1 LSESDTTTFLHLS
14 DLHLGDDIVARSLRK
29 LRSWKKHVSR
39 EITEGLA
46 ASINQLKPDYIII
59 SGDFVNKPQPEMFS
73 FASAYLRELF
83 LKTSFDFRNRV
94 FVVPGNHDV
103 SFFPKT
109 QSIDIE
115 RVFMYRRFLCHLYGE
130 TDIEVYRHNFIR
142 VLNEER
148 IILICLDSTLKD
160 GPPLAEGQIGKK
172 LIEWVRN
179 ELKQIEAQ
187 LKNDYPHFAKIAVL
201 HHHCKGIADTPI
213 KNDRFMQLLDA
224 ESVLKLF
231 AEVGVNVVL
240 HGHRHVPRIT
250 PEIRSDSS
258 WMTIVGAGTATC
270 VFPEEQHGHGNNF
283 NLVRVTPR
291 SNQLSVTLYRA
302 GETGSFK
309 PVKEPDIF
317 PLFKLHAQGYASHAT
332 RKVVRLSEDGT
343 KHCEVH
349 RLGLRVEAPGKVM
362 NSVPLQILTDV
373 KGSKITNFAYDNTNV
388 IDKIPAPM
396 DMAII
401 GELVFRKPLTVGSP
415 PADIS
420 YSFSVKD
427 GTAMSQA
434 DAGKFNVA
442 EGESTS
448 VVVLHPMETLKI
460 EVIFPRGYQ
469 TTVTFVLEHLG
480 AEVAPGKIV
489 VRDALD
495 KASNI
500 YTLELNDPPLDH
512 EVLVKWTLPAVW
524 P

>member
-1 LSESDTTTFLHLS
+1 LSEPGTTTFLHLS
-14 DLHLGDDIVARSLRK
+14 DLHLGDDIVARSLWK
-29 LRSWKKHVSR
+29 LRSWKKHVR
-39 EITEGLA
+39 PEITDGLA
-46 ASINQLKPDYIII
+46 AAINQLKPDYIIL
-59 SGDFVNKPQPEMFS
+59 SGDFVNKPESETFL
-73 FASAYLRELF
+73 FASAYLRDLF

-94 FVVPGNHDV
+94 FAVPGNHDV
-103 SFFPKT
+103 SFFPKA

-115 RVFMYRRFLCHLYGE
+115 RVFPYRRFLCHLYGE
-130 TDIEVYRHNFIR
+130 TDIEVYRHHFIR

-160 GPPLAEGQIGKK
+160 APPLAEGQIGRRQ
-172 LIEWVRN
+172 LDWVRS

-187 LKNDYPHFAKIAVL
+187 LKNDYSHFAKIAVL

-213 KNDRFMQLLDA
+213 KHDRLMQLLDA
-224 ESVLKLF
+224 EDVLKLF

-283 NLVRVTPR
+283 NLIRVTPR
-291 SNQLSVTLYRA
+291 FNQLSVTLYRA
-302 GETGSFK
+302 GETGSFQ
-309 PVKEPDIF
+309 PVKDPDLF
-317 PLFKLHAQGYASHAT
+317 PLFKLHAQGYASQST
-332 RKVVRLSEDGT
+332 RKVVRLTEDGI

-349 RLGLRVEAPGKVM
+349 RLGIRVEAPGKVM

-373 KGSKITNFAYDNTNV
+373 KGSKIINFQYDNTHV
-388 IDKIPAPM
+388 VDKIPVPT
-396 DMAII
+396 DMVII
-401 GELVFRKPLTVGSP
+401 GELVFRKPLTIASQ
-415 PADIS
+415 PADLS
-420 YSFSVKD
+420 YSFSIKD

-434 DAGKFNVA
+434 DAAKFNVT

-448 VVVLHPMETLKI
+448 VVVTHPMETLKI
-460 EVIFPRGYQ
+460 EVLFPRGYQ
-469 TTVTFVLEHLG
+469 TKVTFVLMHVG

-489 VRDALD
+489 VRDQLD

-500 YTLELNDPPLDH
+500 YTLELNEPPLDH
-512 EVLVKWTLPAVW
+512 EVLVRWTLPPTW